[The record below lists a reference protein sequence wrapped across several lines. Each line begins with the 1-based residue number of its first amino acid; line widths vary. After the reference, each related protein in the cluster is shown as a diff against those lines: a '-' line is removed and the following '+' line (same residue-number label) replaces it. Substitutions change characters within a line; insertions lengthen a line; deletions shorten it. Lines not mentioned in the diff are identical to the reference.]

1 MWVLGVRSSRY
12 STHPEQLPFPLPL
25 LSKPKKDDL
34 CGKEH
39 DDDRNKQKIV
49 AAQNLTA
56 AIT

>member
-1 MWVLGVRSSRY
+1 MVLGLRSSY

-34 CGKEH
+34 CDKEH

>member
-1 MWVLGVRSSRY
+1 MGLRSSY

-49 AAQNLTA
+49 AAQTLTA

>member
-1 MWVLGVRSSRY
+1 MGLRSQVFVFYPPGTTAISATT
-12 STHPEQLPFPLPL
+12 SFQTETE
-25 LSKPKKDDL
+25 KDDL